1 MNRKLISTLVVIFV
15 MVASYASTAHE
26 IPKPSFTIGV
36 SLINDK
42 ALDGLAGTGVTIND
56 NDITAYF
63 TVDYHVS
70 PSLSFE
76 GGVITGHEVS
86 ASLPSNASGTWHGT
100 KSYSTSGALTIT
112 TKTDNS
118 YLFGVKYEPSTTGS
132 LSVYGKAGLMF
143 WDVDFI
149 VSGSGTLT
157 YNGSTYNSKTF
168 LQVDGSDPYIGLG
181 LSYEISKNTSFA
193 FDYVTTASTNA
204 IEGVALDLSGYSI
217 SWLRNFWQQKIT
229 NHQEK
234 IY

>member
-1 MNRKLISTLVVIFV
+1 MPISRLKMNRKLISTLVVIFV

-112 TKTDNS
+112 SKTDNS

-193 FDYVTTASTNA
+193 FDYVTPASTNA

-217 SWLRNFWQQKIT
+217 SWLRNF
-229 NHQEK
+229 
-234 IY
+234 